1 MKSPGK
7 IIRIQGIAVFVVLT
21 GLIAGFFIL
30 FLDAILKDAI
40 EDQGSRVAKAQ
51 IDIASLTTSLLSQ
64 SVDISDFQIA
74 NADRLDE
81 NILVAGR
88 IKFDFDGNLA
98 FSKKVII
105 DDMRL
110 EGLRFNQKR
119 NVPAKPYRA
128 PGAEL
133 EPEPQP
139 ESGLTGMGTLEGL
152 NFKNPKEILKEEK
165 LETLEAAAKTRKE
178 IEALQAQWQT
188 RIEQQLS
195 PDSLAQLQERLKAV
209 QAKSKNLKDPA
220 ANMSITAEIQALRK
234 DIQTRI
240 DTIQNF
246 KKDLEADIRKAR
258 TLATQIKN
266 LPKKDFDRL
275 KKKYSLDLKGGTG
288 LVAQMVSGP
297 LRAKIDKAWE
307 YYRKISPYLKSDS
320 DSDPEPGKIERGK
333 GQTIQFR
340 TLQSVPNFLVRHA
353 KFSINVWD
361 QDVEGNFQGLT
372 DDPRLYGKP
381 FQLNLAGHQN
391 DTFKQFKL
399 KLVLDRTGAQAG
411 DVLETRVD
419 GFKIK
424 PVPLGNWATL
434 TKGQADISGRIEI
447 QNEQNMKGDF
457 KVEVHG
463 ATFSQAGKS
472 DNEMA
477 RMLGQVLKSVNRF
490 YLRGTLSGTPEQY
503 TLSLSTDL
511 DKILAQSVRKLFE
524 DKVKT
529 FERQLKQSIAASTSL
544 PLSEVGGSVAGLMD
558 FRKLLKN
565 NEDLSKN
572 LLSQATGKTLLKK
585 IPGGDSLLKQFKL
598 PF

>member
-1 MKSPGK
+1 
-7 IIRIQGIAVFVVLT
+7 
-21 GLIAGFFIL
+21 
-30 FLDAILKDAI
+30 
-40 EDQGSRVAKAQ
+40 
-51 IDIASLTTSLLSQ
+51 
-64 SVDISDFQIA
+64 
-74 NADRLDE
+74 
-81 NILVAGR
+81 
-88 IKFDFDGNLA
+88 
-98 FSKKVII
+98 
-105 DDMRL
+105 
-110 EGLRFNQKR
+110 
-119 NVPAKPYRA
+119 
-128 PGAEL
+128 
-133 EPEPQP
+133 
-139 ESGLTGMGTLEGL
+139 
-152 NFKNPKEILKEEK
+152 
-165 LETLEAAAKTRKE
+165 
-178 IEALQAQWQT
+178 
-188 RIEQQLS
+188 
-195 PDSLAQLQERLKAV
+195 
-209 QAKSKNLKDPA
+209 
-220 ANMSITAEIQALRK
+220 
-234 DIQTRI
+234 
-240 DTIQNF
+240 
-246 KKDLEADIRKAR
+246 
-258 TLATQIKN
+258 
-266 LPKKDFDRL
+266 
-275 KKKYSLDLKGGTG
+275 
-288 LVAQMVSGP
+288 MVSGP

-320 DSDPEPGKIERGK
+320 DSDPEPGEIERGK

-411 DVLETRVD
+411 DVLETRLD

-463 ATFSQAGKS
+463 ATFSQAGKA